1 MKDKIKTTRDSFMK
15 LLTPSYKY
23 KITLIALS
31 KSVDMEIISSEG
43 DMLDELMGEFFML
56 FAKSIDVENKKI
68 SINQLQQNTNE
79 LKDNFK
85 AFVEA
90 YKDKEPKLN
99 QLNGY
104 FKSLDENEHFYLEV
118 NNDVDTQKHI
128 EISNMLTAI
137 KHGESY
143 ETIKN
148 QMDEL
153 FKDFW
158 LNYELKV
165 FDKNTKATIGEKDK
179 TKRVCRFCG
188 KKAPEVTF
196 KSVGHAISEAL
207 GNKEIILNEE
217 CDDCNNKSGSKTEID
232 LIEYLRFYCVFYGIK
247 GKEKIPEIKSPE
259 NLPVKEDGKN
269 FGLKNDNGIKLEYFQ
284 TDDKE
289 KIEDGVPIN
298 LALRSDKEI
307 IAQNVYKTLCKYA
320 LSVIDS
326 EHIPAFKETIKWING
341 EIVIA
346 KLPKVAI
353 LVTNS
358 FFDKHPRLT
367 LYIRKNDNH
376 ELPFLVAELNF
387 TALTFSFVVPL
398 STNDTKDFLDKTD
411 YDNFWKT
418 FKHYNKI
425 KGWSYLDLS
434 NNEKNKLTIKLNIQ
448 QRKS

>member
-1 MKDKIKTTRDSFMK
+1 MK

-31 KSVDMEIISSEG
+31 KSVDMEMISSEG

-346 KLPKVAI
+346 KLPKVAM

-367 LYIRKNDNH
+367 LYIRKNNNH

-434 NNEKNKLTIKLNIQ
+434 NNEKKKLTIKLNIQ